1 VYVYVYVYVYVCTSV
16 RIFCE
21 AING

>member
-1 VYVYVYVYVYVCTSV
+1 MDNGPKIIESV

-21 AING
+21 I